1 LIDIMDNKGVVK
13 MSGGSHNY
21 LYSKDEYDLF
31 SWGSVRDLDN
41 MASSMIEYGAID
53 IAKDTLRLKNYIE
66 QALTKVEVMQESLS
80 KVFKAVEWCDSGDTG
95 KDSLQKAFEEY
106 RNK

>member
-1 LIDIMDNKGVVK
+1 

-21 LYSKDEYDLF
+21 LYNKEASELF
-31 SWGSVRDLDN
+31 EWGGVETLDY
-41 MASSMIEYGAID
+41 MATSMINHGAID

-66 QALTKVEVMQESLS
+66 QTLTRIEVMQEALRD
-80 KVFKAVEWCDSGDTG
+80 VFKAVEWYESADIGRESME
-95 KDSLQKAFEEY
+95 KVFEEY

>member
-1 LIDIMDNKGVVK
+1 

-21 LYSKDEYDLF
+21 LYCKEPSDLF
-31 SWGSVRDLDN
+31 SWSGIETLNN
-41 MASSMIEYGAID
+41 MATSMIEHGAID

-66 QALTKVEVMQESLS
+66 QSLTRVEAMQELLS
-80 KVFKAVEWCDSGDTG
+80 KVFKAVEWCDSADIGEE
-95 KDSLQKAFEEY
+95 SLQKVFEEY